1 MVVVVFEECEEVLC
15 EVVFVEIGQCVDD
28 FEIECD
34 IVVECV
40 WVEVYLD
47 VVGVYVCVEEVVVE
61 YLCEEDFDV
70 FVCEFFDV
78 DVG

>member
-1 MVVVVFEECEEVLC
+1 M
-15 EVVFVEIGQCVDD
+15 
-28 FEIECD
+28 
-34 IVVECV
+34 VECV

-47 VVGVYVCVEEVVVE
+47 VVGVYVCMEEVVVE